1 MMKINYFRAL
11 IYLVLALSL
20 SGNQGAFAQTLP
32 ALTLE
37 EALERG
43 LSNNNALK
51 ALEIGKLMAGLQ
63 NTKAAAGYYP
73 DLQLNAAHTHSLLN
87 TQLNFFDGRE
97 IAQRGAYSNNTNA
110 GVSMVW
116 TLFDGNRRYHV
127 KKQLETAE
135 ATQNTMYLEE
145 AERVIYRIALA
156 YLNVVRQQELLD
168 QSRRQLSLS
177 IQRLELARFLEEKG
191 NGTALSILQNQVNV
205 RQDSAQ
211 VQMMILSW
219 EQARQQLLLEMSEKK
234 TFEFT
239 VRYAYTSDI
248 NLEEENRWKN
258 TVNLENTSLKRM
270 RLEILASEERLRE
283 ARSTRYPEINLL
295 STLNF
300 NLSNNQANF
309 VIQSSNLGPAVGL
322 TLSYPIID
330 NGIRRRQI
338 ELSGLQK
345 DAQVYQMEH
354 LSVQLSSQLA
364 NALLNYR
371 RQKDLITTYQENA
384 ELNEKYLALAE
395 EMYRLGR
402 LTEIEV
408 REAQLNVYRARSSQ
422 ILAEFMRHQHYLDAV
437 FLAGEIRKKLAF

>member
-1 MMKINYFRAL
+1 MMKINFFRAL
-11 IYLVLALSL
+11 MYIVLTLSV
-20 SGNQGAFAQTLP
+20 SGNQGVFAQTLP
-32 ALTLE
+32 TLTLE

-51 ALEIGKLMAGLQ
+51 ALEMGRLMAAVQ

-73 DLQLNAAHTHSLLN
+73 DLQFNAAHTHSLLN

-110 GVSMVW
+110 GVSMLW

-127 KKQLETAE
+127 KKQLEMAE
-135 ATQNTMYLEE
+135 ATQNALYLEE

-156 YLNVVRQQELLD
+156 YLNVVRQQELMD
-168 QSRRQLSLS
+168 QSRKQLNLS

-191 NGTALSILQNQVNV
+191 KGTALSVLQNQVNV

-211 VQMMILSW
+211 VQMMLLSW
-219 EQARQQLLLEMSEKK
+219 EQARQQLMLEMSEKK
-234 TFEFT
+234 SFDFT
-239 VRYAYTSDI
+239 VRYTNTSD
-248 NLEEENRWKN
+248 LGSEEETRWLN
-258 TVNLENTSLKRM
+258 TVTLENASLKRM

-283 ARSTRYPEINLL
+283 SRSACYPEINLV
-295 STLNF
+295 STLNY

-345 DAQVYQMEH
+345 DAQIYQMEH
-354 LSVQLSSQLA
+354 LSVQLSLQLS
-364 NALLNYR
+364 NTLLNYR
-371 RQKDLITTYQENA
+371 RQKDLIAIYRENA
-384 ELNEKYLALAE
+384 EMNEKYLALAE
-395 EMYRLGR
+395 ESYRLGR
-402 LTEIEV
+402 LTEIEI
-408 REAQLNVYRARSSQ
+408 REAQLNVYRARSNE
-422 ILAEFMRHQHYLDAV
+422 ILAEVMRQQHYLDAV